1 MTNFDSASNNHDD
14 IDYDRIGFGCFK
26 RDTDDNL
33 TFSSSTIAA
42 ALLRQL
48 QADNQQNII
57 DLDHLSA
64 YKNSLPLVQ
73 QAGDNALLLN
83 YALSL
88 AEAYK
93 GLRDIVEQSLCYQ
106 IAGKAQIE
114 MGNLLEAQ
122 STLLMALCHAMQ
134 AEQTITAGGEHGLP
148 GSAAA
153 KMGALDTFVDL
164 HELNGDTDLAIAI
177 LESLIAMV
185 NEHKSNE
192 KIQAL
197 SCQYQLRLQQLQQQQ
212 NQLDNVFDEIYRDT
226 LSQELSENSS
236 H

>member
-1 MTNFDSASNNHDD
+1 MENSKMTNFDPASS
-14 IDYDRIGFGCFK
+14 
-26 RDTDDNL
+26 DNSL
-33 TFSSSTIAA
+33 TFSSPTIAA
-42 ALLRQL
+42 SLLRQL

-57 DLDHLSA
+57 DLNHLSA

-73 QAGDNALLLN
+73 QAEDNALLLN

-93 GLRDIVEQSLCYQ
+93 SLRDVVEQSHCYQ

-122 STLLMALCHAMQ
+122 STLLMALCHAIQ
-134 AEQTITAGGEHGLP
+134 AEETITAGGEHGLP
-148 GSAAA
+148 GATLA
-153 KMGALDTFVDL
+153 KIAALDAFVDL
-164 HELNGDTDLAIAI
+164 RELNGETDLAIAI
-177 LESLIAMV
+177 LESLIAMA
-185 NEHKSNE
+185 NEHKSDE
-192 KIQAL
+192 KIQTL

-236 H
+236 HRA